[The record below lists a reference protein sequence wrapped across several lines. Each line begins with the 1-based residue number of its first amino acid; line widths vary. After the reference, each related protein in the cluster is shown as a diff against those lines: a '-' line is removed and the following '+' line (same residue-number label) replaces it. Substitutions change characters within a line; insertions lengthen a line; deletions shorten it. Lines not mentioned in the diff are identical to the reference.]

1 MLHLERADRYA
12 DMTALM
18 CLVTIEVADDALLA
32 INDFHLLAL
41 SQSDALVAFLPGG

>member
-1 MLHLERADRYA
+1 MLYLEHADGYA

-18 CLVTIEVADDALLA
+18 CLVTIKMTNHVLFAVDDRYLLA
-32 INDFHLLAL
+32 F